1 MIDLE
6 LYKIFKIV
14 AEEENIT
21 KASKKMN
28 ISQPAV
34 TKHIQNLERALNNKL
49 FERTN
54 KGLNLTQTGR
64 KVYEEIKD
72 SIIKLESIYRKYS
85 GNKEINLGT
94 HATMLSKM
102 ISKKLSKYYKENENV
117 KINIDTSDLKE
128 LLMKLEKQELDLVIT
143 KKLDNFKNE
152 NVKFIELGVL
162 QDILVVNKNSDL
174 IGKKIDL
181 KILKEE
187 IFYMPGKNSSS
198 IINFFNSTNCNESEF
213 KSIKIISYNPMIEII
228 KNANGI
234 GLATREYIK
243 NELEDK
249 NIVELKTDFSIKP
262 IKWGIYIN
270 KNNSFKELIDLIEL
284 LQKSSDNF

>member
-21 KASKKMN
+21 KASKKLN

-34 TKHIQNLERALNNKL
+34 TKHIQNLEKALNNKL

-54 KGLNLTQTGR
+54 KGLNLTETGR
-64 KVYEEIKD
+64 KVYEAIKEP
-72 SIIKLESIYRKYS
+72 IIQLECIYRKYS
-85 GNKEINLGT
+85 GNKEINAGT
-94 HATMLSKM
+94 HATILNKM

-143 KKLDNFKNE
+143 KKVDDFKNE
-152 NVKFIELGVL
+152 NIKFIKLGIL
-162 QDILVVNKNSDL
+162 QDILVVNKKSDL

-181 KILKEE
+181 KMLKEKV
-187 IFYMPGKNSSS
+187 FYMPGKNSSS
-198 IINFFNSTNCNESEF
+198 IINFFNSTNCNKNDF
-213 KSIKIISYNPMIEII
+213 KNIKTISYNPMIEII
-228 KNANGI
+228 KNTNGI
-234 GLATREYIK
+234 GLVTREYIE

-249 NIVELKTDFSIKP
+249 DIVELKTNFSIKP
-262 IKWGIYIN
+262 IEWGIYIN
-270 KNNSFKELIDLIEL
+270 KNNNFKELIDLIEL
-284 LQKSSDNF
+284 LQKM